1 LASGVTTI
9 YFEGKPVSVREGD
22 TIASALF
29 RSGRRIFTRSFKYH
43 RPRGLLC
50 LAGKCP
56 NCMVNVDGT
65 PTFARVPCQ
74 YGTACRVR
82 SQNAWPSLESDYLSV
97 AQKFDWLMPVGWYY
111 KTMTSPRAWH
121 LAEPYIRKVAGLG
134 DPPEVATH
142 YPEYEHAHMQPD
154 VAIVGGGPSGLREAI
169 ERGQAGEEVL
179 LIDDQPSPEGI
190 CGTSATG
197 VKPSK
202 SWSTLTSARQT
213 FKCFGRSYCFG
224 LYEGNLLGIVQTQP
238 HGGAAERLVHVRAKH
253 VVIATGAYEAPLP
266 FENNDSAR
274 RHAFQRGRAADS
286 HAR

>member
-1 LASGVTTI
+1 MAYSLEKFT
-9 YFEGKPVSVREGD
+9 FEFDGKTVEARAGD
-22 TIASALF
+22 TVASALF

-65 PTFARVPCQ
+65 PNVRACTVPVRDGMQ
-74 YGTACRVR
+74 IR

-169 ERGQAGEEVL
+169 ERGQAGE
-179 LIDDQPSPEGI
+179 
-190 CGTSATG
+190 
-197 VKPSK
+197 
-202 SWSTLTSARQT
+202 
-213 FKCFGRSYCFG
+213 
-224 LYEGNLLGIVQTQP
+224 
-238 HGGAAERLVHVRAKH
+238 
-253 VVIATGAYEAPLP
+253 
-266 FENNDSAR
+266 
-274 RHAFQRGRAADS
+274 
-286 HAR
+286 